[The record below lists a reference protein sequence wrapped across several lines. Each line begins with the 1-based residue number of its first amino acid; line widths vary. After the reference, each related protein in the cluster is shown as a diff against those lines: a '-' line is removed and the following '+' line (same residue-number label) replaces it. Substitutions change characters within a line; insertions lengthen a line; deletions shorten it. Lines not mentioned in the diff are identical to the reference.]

1 MLMEINIDAY
11 ASRDLLCEIC
21 TDPCAALIFARML
34 QEEPIVGRPGY
45 SAPTVRVK
53 FACYGTMGMISFE
66 NDEIITR
73 R

>member
-1 MLMEINIDAY
+1 MLMEINVDAH
-11 ASRDLLCEIC
+11 ATRDLLCEIC

-34 QEEPIVGRPGY
+34 QEEPYIGRPGHT
-45 SAPTVRVK
+45 APKIKVK
-53 FACYGTMGMISFE
+53 FACYGTMGMISFG